1 MIDKKIGIVTIHDVN
16 PSCAEK
22 LQKITNELKKL
33 GIKYNISIVPN
44 YKYNFNLKDNLYFC
58 EQISTLLKEQKGNI
72 ELTQHGFYHELEG
85 EIEDYDSESKE
96 EEKIDIEKGLDIIS
110 SVKLPKPTTFIPP
123 SWYLSSQAIEAL
135 KDLGFKIAESISVL
149 EFINEG
155 KKYLT
160 SPVMNWDM
168 QGDKEKNKQTLSQNK
183 KEFYQHLFNIDGQSY
198 GLFRMAIHPPHDP
211 DEALSDQIEM
221 IKFLKEREGYEL
233 INYSDLLK

>member
-1 MIDKKIGIVTIHDVN
+1 MIDKKIAIVTIHDVN

-33 GIKYNISIVPN
+33 DIKYNISIVPN

-58 EQISTLLKEQKGNI
+58 KQISTLLQEQKDNI
-72 ELTQHGFYHELEG
+72 EITQHGFYHELEG
-85 EIEDYDSESKE
+85 KIEDYDSESKE
-96 EEKIDIEKGLDIIS
+96 EEKIDIKKGLDIIS
-110 SVKLPKPTTFIPP
+110 LVKLPKPITFIPP

-135 KDLGFKIAESISVL
+135 KDLGFNIAESRSAL
-149 EFINEG
+149 EFINER

-183 KEFYQHLFNIDGQSY
+183 KEFYQHLFNIDGESY

-221 IKFLKEREGYEL
+221 IKHLKEKEEYEF
-233 INYSDLLK
+233 IHYSDLLK